1 MCKCLQ
7 KKQWVCGWGL
17 DTGRAVSR
25 ETGICLKTTHCVS
38 SICSGDAA
46 YRRGVSDLQGNTS
59 QYYTNTCR
67 LAVRRIS
74 ITSAGWFTCVFF
86 ALAACLWIAADVLL
100 QREQYSKSARLIL
113 KLFSRYSQ
121 FDFTAFKEINAN
133 QLVSGTGLHCSSL
146 GTKQILAAV
155 YQVESFLS
163 STRLSE
169 TIQNPEAEAEKG
181 TGDTSRTVQPWTA
194 VWDKMLRQP
203 NKTAFPVQ
211 SLTSACADVLLTCD
225 ILFFAEW
232 YEEIHANYQS
242 PN

>member
-1 MCKCLQ
+1 M
-7 KKQWVCGWGL
+7 
-17 DTGRAVSR
+17 
-25 ETGICLKTTHCVS
+25 
-38 SICSGDAA
+38 
-46 YRRGVSDLQGNTS
+46 
-59 QYYTNTCR
+59 
-67 LAVRRIS
+67 
-74 ITSAGWFTCVFF
+74 
-86 ALAACLWIAADVLL
+86 
-100 QREQYSKSARLIL
+100 
-113 KLFSRYSQ
+113 
-121 FDFTAFKEINAN
+121 
-133 QLVSGTGLHCSSL
+133 SGTGLHCSSL

-155 YQVESFLS
+155 YRVESFLS